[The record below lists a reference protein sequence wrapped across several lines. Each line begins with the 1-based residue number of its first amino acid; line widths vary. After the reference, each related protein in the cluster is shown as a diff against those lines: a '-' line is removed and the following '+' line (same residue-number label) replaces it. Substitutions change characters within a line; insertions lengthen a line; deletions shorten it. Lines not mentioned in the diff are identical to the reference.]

1 MLLEFNSP
9 NSKLFFYCHTK
20 EVMVE
25 AYSILFQKTVE
36 GAKVKDLL
44 TEWKMVCTDF
54 PFELYPETKELPK
67 RDWMDEDGEDTF
79 IPDVLPLKAYDL
91 EAGICY
97 TGEMATA
104 YNKIVSFLNYLIGED
119 GNGAT
124 LKVYNPHTNIG
135 RQKLYFLGAS
145 DYDFHST
152 ENGDVVS
159 FKVKFRVTDPKTA
172 IVPSYSIDMTTVLAL
187 VEKKG

>member
-1 MLLEFNSP
+1 
-9 NSKLFFYCHTK
+9 
-20 EVMVE
+20 MVE

-44 TEWKMVCTDF
+44 TEWNMVCTDF
-54 PFELYPETKELPK
+54 PFELYPETKDLPK
-67 RDWMDEDGEDTF
+67 RDWIDEDGEDTF

-97 TGEMATA
+97 KGEMCTA
-104 YNKIVSFLNYLIGED
+104 YDKLTSFLNYLIGED

-124 LKVYNPHTNIG
+124 LKVHNLYAGIG
-135 RQKLYFLGAS
+135 RQGLYFLGAS

-152 ENGDVVS
+152 KDGDVVT
-159 FKVKFRVTDPKTA
+159 FKVKFRVTDPKTQ
-172 IVPSYSIDMTTVLAL
+172 IIPSYSVDKTTIVSL
-187 VEKKG
+187 VEKK

>member
-1 MLLEFNSP
+1 
-9 NSKLFFYCHTK
+9 
-20 EVMVE
+20 MVE

-44 TEWKMVCTDF
+44 TEWNMVCTDF
-54 PFELYPETKELPK
+54 PFELYPETKDLPK
-67 RDWMDEDGEDTF
+67 RDWIDEDGEDTF

-97 TGEMATA
+97 TGEIATA
-104 YNKIVSFLNYLIGED
+104 YNKIVSFLGYLIGED

-124 LKVYNPHTNIG
+124 LKVYNPYTNIG
-135 RQKLYFLGAS
+135 RQNLYFLGAS

-152 ENGDVVS
+152 ENGDVVT
-159 FKVKFRVTDPKTA
+159 FNVKFRVSDPKTE
-172 IVPSYSIDMTTVLAL
+172 IVPSYSFDKSKIIAL
-187 VEKKG
+187 VPKNG

>member
-1 MLLEFNSP
+1 
-9 NSKLFFYCHTK
+9 
-20 EVMVE
+20 MVE
-25 AYSILFQKTVE
+25 AYSILFQKTSD

-54 PFELYPETKELPK
+54 PFELYPGTKDLPK
-67 RDWMDEDGEDTF
+67 RDWADEDGEDTF

-104 YNKIVSFLNYLIGED
+104 YDNVVSFLGYLIGEY

-135 RQKLYFLGAS
+135 RQDLYFLGAS

-152 ENGDVVS
+152 KDGDTVT
-159 FKVKFRVTDPKTA
+159 FKVKFRVTDPKTEV
-172 IVPSYSIDMTTVLAL
+172 VPSYSIDMTKVLEL
-187 VEKKG
+187 VAKKG